1 MSSTTDL
8 SPDEVGESL
17 MNSSHLPSPESA
29 AAPTATQWNVWR
41 QFFRAGRELNA
52 ALDRRLQDDVG
63 ISHPEFLVLI
73 ALWRAPDKQLRTGE
87 LAHDLNWE
95 KSRVSHQVSRMV
107 KRGFLERRECA
118 DDARGVWVA
127 LTDAGARVLNDSG
140 RDHGAAISEW
150 FLDLMDDDELEV
162 VERVS
167 HRIREK
173 LVDAG
178 VAPTPR
184 PGFAPTSTL
193 LEDTAL
199 PRETEAGDTDAS

>member
-1 MSSTTDL
+1 MSSTTDH
-8 SPDEVGESL
+8 SPDEAGESL
-17 MNSSHLPSPESA
+17 MNTSHTPSTESA
-29 AAPTATQWNVWR
+29 PAPTATQWNVWR
-41 QFFRAGRELNA
+41 EFFRAGRELNA

-107 KRGFLERRECA
+107 NRGFLERRECV

-127 LTDAGARVLNDSG
+127 LTDSGSRVLNASG
-140 RDHGAAISEW
+140 RDHGAAITEW
-150 FLDLMDDDELEV
+150 FLDLMDDHELEV

-167 HRIREK
+167 QRIREK
-173 LVDAG
+173 LIEAG

-184 PGFAPTSTL
+184 TGLAPTTTL

>member
-8 SPDEVGESL
+8 SPDGIGEPH
-17 MNSSHLPSPESA
+17 MNTSHTPSTDSA
-29 AAPTATQWNVWR
+29 PAPTATQWNVWR
-41 QFFRAGRELNA
+41 EYFRAGRELNA

-73 ALWRAPDKQLRTGE
+73 ALWRSPDKQLRTGE

-107 KRGFLERRECA
+107 NRGFLERRECA

-127 LTDAGARVLNDSG
+127 LTDSGARVLNASG

-150 FLDLMDDDELEV
+150 FLEVMDEHELEV
-162 VERVS
+162 IERVS
-167 HRIREK
+167 QRIREK
-173 LVDAG
+173 LVAAG
-178 VAPTPR
+178 VAPSPR
-184 PGFAPTSTL
+184 PGLAPSTTL

-199 PRETEAGDTDAS
+199 PREMEAGDADAS